1 MASKKQ
7 APEKLTISAEKREL
21 LGKGVKKLRREGI
34 LPANIFGKDFTSLSI
49 QVKEAD
55 FKKMYQEAG
64 ETGVV
69 YVQADSD
76 TVPTLIKSVQK
87 HPVTDAILHV
97 DFRKINLN
105 QKIETQVPLEFVGE
119 SPAVKDG
126 AVILYQ
132 QDEVTI
138 EALPTNIPS
147 AIEINLENLTEI
159 GQDVKLSD
167 LPKSADYE
175 FITDPETVLVSLTE
189 HKEESIEP
197 DTTSS
202 IPEDAEAAE
211 GEGAAEAVEGTEGGE
226 AGEAP
231 TEDKKEE

>member
-1 MASKKQ
+1 MAAKKQ
-7 APEKLTISAEKREL
+7 EEKLTIQGDKREV

-49 QVKEAD
+49 QIKEAD
-55 FKKMYQEAG
+55 FKKVYQEAG

-69 YVQADSD
+69 YVQAGSD
-76 TVPTLIKSVQK
+76 TVPTLIKAVQK
-87 HPVTDAILHV
+87 HPVSDAILHV

-105 QKIETQVPLEFVGE
+105 QKIETQVPLEFIGE

-126 AVILYQ
+126 AVVLFQ

-147 AIEINLENLTEI
+147 GIEINLENLTEI
-159 GQDVKLSD
+159 GQDVTVSD

-197 DTTSS
+197 DTTST

-211 GEGAAEAVEGTEGGE
+211 GEGAAEGAESTEGGE

-231 TEDKKEE
+231 AEEKKEE